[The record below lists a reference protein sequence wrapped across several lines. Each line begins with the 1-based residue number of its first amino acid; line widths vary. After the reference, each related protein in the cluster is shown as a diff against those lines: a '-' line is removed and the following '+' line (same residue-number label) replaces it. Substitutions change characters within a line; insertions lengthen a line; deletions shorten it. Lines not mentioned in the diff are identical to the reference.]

1 MILVIGIHVGVLVAG
16 YIGVDVF
23 LVLSGFL
30 ITALL
35 YEEWERTGTISLR
48 RFCERRVRRLAPA
61 LILLVGG
68 FVILMIV
75 LDPFSGQ
82 WPLGRLVATTL
93 LFVNNWVTTLAPSHG
108 SALGA
113 LSPTWS
119 LAQEA
124 QFYVLWPPI
133 LWALMRLHLRPQT
146 MIATLAGA
154 ILALLALGPLAQ
166 HVFADYNPYTSPFDR
181 GAELLLGALA
191 AIAWRE
197 RLIPAPLRWPITG
210 PIVVAGF
217 VFLVASEKPS
227 VPQWYL
233 AGAALG
239 AMLIVNLL
247 SDINRAAGADGW
259 LRRAMAFPRRLIARG
274 LGARPLVYTGRVSY
288 GIYLF
293 HVPIYYLLWIYAPLG
308 SQYLYLP
315 VVFALSLAAA
325 TISWKL
331 LESPVLRSTWRPPT
345 PGLATTGRLL
355 VRPLRPR
362 LRES

>member
-1 MILVIGIHVGVLVAG
+1 M
-16 YIGVDVF
+16 
-23 LVLSGFL
+23 
-30 ITALL
+30 
-35 YEEWERTGTISLR
+35 
-48 RFCERRVRRLAPA
+48 RRLLPA
-61 LILLVGG
+61 LVLLVGG
-68 FVILMIV
+68 FVIVMIV

-82 WPLGRLVATTL
+82 WPLGPLVVTTL

-133 LWALMRLHLRPQT
+133 LWAVMRLRLRPQT
-146 MIATLAGA
+146 MIAALAAA
-154 ILALLALGPLAQ
+154 ILALLAVGPLAQ

-197 RLIPAPLRWPITG
+197 RLVPAPLRWPITG
-210 PIVVAGF
+210 PVLAAGF
-217 VFLVASEKPS
+217 VFLVATGKPS

-233 AGAALG
+233 AAAALG

-247 SDINRAAGADGW
+247 SDADRAAPGGW
-259 LRRAMAFPRRLIARG
+259 PRRAMARPQQLIARG
-274 LGARPLVYTGRVSY
+274 LSAQPLVCTGRVSY

-293 HVPIYYLLWIYAPLG
+293 HVPIYYMLWIYAPLG
-308 SQYLYLP
+308 SQALYLP

-325 TISWKL
+325 AISWKL
-331 LESPVLRSTWRPPT
+331 LESPVLRSTWRPHVQV
-345 PGLATTGRLL
+345 LASTGRVL
-355 VRPLRPR
+355 VAPLRPTR
-362 LRES
+362 RDHASAPAFNGPSS